1 MSLPRGMPIK
11 KRTMISSQM
20 FCEKAWAMARM
31 MNKTIVRMK
40 TRLRPSLSATQPP
53 SNAPSKAPP
62 CTAAVAR
69 PSCPAV
75 GLNSFLMKIR
85 TNAMAYR
92 SQASI
97 KIVEIIIQPP
107 LVLDAVPGLFK
118 STVVASSDSSRIRSW
133 SICAI
138 CDLRVRQAKL
148 SGPPGSKL
156 LPEPVW
162 MSRESLCHARAEGHS
177 GAMTTTSEKST
188 QQAVDYQ
195 AEAAVLGG
203 LGEILRPEQ
212 VSQCVA

>member
-20 FCEKAWAMARM
+20 FWAKAWAMARM
-31 MNKTIVRMK
+31 MNKTIVRMN

-62 CTAAVAR
+62 CTAAVAK

-75 GLNSFLMKIR
+75 GLNSFLMKIS
-85 TNAMAYR
+85 TNAIAYR

-107 LVLDAVPGLFK
+107 LVLDTVPGLFK

-133 SICAI
+133 SICVIATSA
-138 CDLRVRQAKL
+138 VGKPNYP
-148 SGPPGSKL
+148 GPLDPNFHPSLFGCQERACVM
-156 LPEPVW
+156 PEPK
-162 MSRESLCHARAEGHS
+162 G
-177 GAMTTTSEKST
+177 T
-188 QQAVDYQ
+188 
-195 AEAAVLGG
+195 
-203 LGEILRPEQ
+203 
-212 VSQCVA
+212 VAL